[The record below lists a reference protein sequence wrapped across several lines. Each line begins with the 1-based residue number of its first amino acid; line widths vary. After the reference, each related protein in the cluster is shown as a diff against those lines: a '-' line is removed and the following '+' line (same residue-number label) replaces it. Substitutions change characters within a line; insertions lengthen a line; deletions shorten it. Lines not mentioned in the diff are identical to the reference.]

1 MLGEQESCRRACGSC
16 AWQCGCMLTHTGAC
30 GAQHKLSMALKE
42 FRVMHAAAS
51 RGNLPHHQLIYPPSL
66 RYLPI
71 WTLGA
76 LARQHAAIGGKV

>member
-1 MLGEQESCRRACGSC
+1 
-16 AWQCGCMLTHTGAC
+16 
-30 GAQHKLSMALKE
+30 
-42 FRVMHAAAS
+42 MHAAAS

-76 LARQHAAIGGKV
+76 LARQHAAIGGDCPACAWTQNRRAARGRTCQLGCCDLDPLC

>member
-1 MLGEQESCRRACGSC
+1 MAYKAVHAQNRD
-16 AWQCGCMLTHTGAC
+16 MC

-42 FRVMHAAAS
+42 FRVMHSAAS

-66 RYLPI
+66 RYLPV

-76 LARQHAAIGGKV
+76 LAHPGILHRHCLQAEVLSV